1 MLFKPMSRQTD
12 FLDSVSRHAIAA
24 CRDTALFPSV
34 CIAQAIL
41 ETGWGKSTP
50 GNNLFGMKAT
60 GNPNVNWDGSFV
72 ACTTYEYINGVK
84 TRVVSKFRKYKSYED
99 SFRDHNRL
107 FLFSKRY
114 ISVLSAKTPEEQAKA
129 IKNCGYATDPSYAEK
144 LINLIIKY
152 NLKQYDKS

>member
-1 MLFKPMSRQTD
+1 MSKQTD
-12 FLDSVSRHAIAA
+12 FITLIAPHAIAA
-24 CRDTALFPSV
+24 CQDTTLFPSV

-41 ETGWGKSTP
+41 ETGWGRSIP

-60 GNPNVNWDGSFV
+60 GKPNANWDGSAV
-72 ACTTYEYINGVK
+72 ACSTYEYINGVK

-114 ISVLSAKTPEEQAKA
+114 TSVLSATTPEAQAKA
-129 IKNCGYATDPSYAEK
+129 IKACGYATDPKYAEK
-144 LINLIIKY
+144 LINLINQY
-152 NLKQYDKS
+152 NLNQYDKS